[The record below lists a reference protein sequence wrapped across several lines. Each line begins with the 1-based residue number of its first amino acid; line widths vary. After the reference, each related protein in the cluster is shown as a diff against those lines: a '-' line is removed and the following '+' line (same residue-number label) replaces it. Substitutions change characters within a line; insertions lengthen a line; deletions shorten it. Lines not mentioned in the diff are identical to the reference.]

1 MDETRMSRKV
11 YGVQTIARAG
21 SGTKIKI
28 GNVLNTGH
36 VKSAHNQCA
45 CVNGLM
51 NVDQLCLDHTQCR
64 TVLSGDSSPG
74 GI

>member
-1 MDETRMSRKV
+1 MSRKV

-21 SGTKIKI
+21 SVRPIGTKIKI

-51 NVDQLCLDHTQCR
+51 NVDQLCLDHTKCR